1 MKNYSDVLY
10 DGLRNWI
17 ITHFVIYLWS
27 CFQVFATDAIQ
38 ECSPMCKIQVLLITV
53 SVNIG
58 NVILIQNISFL
69 FPVRQRQTNLILSRP
84 HNFFMTIWF
93 IIPPTRKQN
102 VGYKILFSF
111 CLFVRW
117 SLLRITYSSYTTEQN
132 FLKFSGI
139 SCYMMFYST
148 FYFTFWS
155 EWFFGF
161 LEHNMELQ
169 SHHRYYQT
177 AIRYFS

>member
-1 MKNYSDVLY
+1 MKNCSDVLY

-93 IIPPTRKQN
+93 IIPPTRKQMW
-102 VGYKILFSF
+102 GIRSF
-111 CLFVRW
+111 FPSVCLFDGPYLV
-117 SLLRITYSSYTTEQN
+117 LPTPHTPQN
-132 FLKFSGI
+132 KI
-139 SCYMMFYST
+139 SWNFQELVVTWC
-148 FYFTFWS
+148 FTVPSILHFDPN
-155 EWFFGF
+155 GF
-161 LEHNMELQ
+161 LV
-169 SHHRYYQT
+169 S
-177 AIRYFS
+177 